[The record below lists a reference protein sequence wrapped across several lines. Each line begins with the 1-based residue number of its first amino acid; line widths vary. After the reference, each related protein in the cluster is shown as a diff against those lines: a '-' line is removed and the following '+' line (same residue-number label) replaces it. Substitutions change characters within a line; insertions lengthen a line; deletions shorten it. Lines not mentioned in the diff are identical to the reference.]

1 MKINEKI
8 YTIDSLIYEST
19 NKFIINTNHKQEEL
33 LNKAMKAHKEKNIKE
48 ACKYYELLIKN
59 GFTNPIVYS
68 NYAVICIE
76 LGNPKKAKQI
86 YHKSIKLF
94 PNNYNSYANLGALL
108 RDSGQPKEAETYI
121 RKALEIKSDHA
132 ESYMNLGLLS
142 IDLYKLQDA
151 EYFFKKAIKY
161 KSNYLDAHIKL
172 GMTLVDLKKYDE
184 AFNSF
189 LKSTKIFKNSSYIF
203 FTIARS
209 LYDSNPSF
217 INHSLLRKTIKI
229 LLERNDVSHE
239 QLFVSFN
246 YIYRNELKKYTEL
259 FNKNAFKDDSFEN
272 IINDS
277 ILIKALEKIIFLD
290 SQWESILIKIREYIC
305 INLINKK
312 IVLTNKTLKFTCALA
327 KQCFLNEYVYY
338 CHNEELRII
347 NEMINLLNSEYSNYE
362 NLSIICC
369 YYPLYKIWNRLP
381 LIKSKFILNKNLY
394 KIYIHQ
400 FKEPIKEIELS
411 KTIRRVIN
419 SNNKISQ
426 LIKTQYEENPYP
438 RWINEN
444 SFKDKKFSYI
454 NIINSEIKPNSIK
467 IFLDCKE
474 LNILIAGCGTGQQIL
489 HAQRYK
495 NARITGIDLSATSL
509 AFTQRKINEMEIN
522 NVELIQMDI
531 LDIHLLKKR
540 FDIIECGG
548 VLHHMD
554 VPSDGLNALLNV
566 LKQPGYLKLGLY
578 SQIARKDII
587 NIRKYLKENDIGT
600 STENIINFR
609 HKVISGELKEFNN
622 LTKRGD
628 FYSTSSC
635 RDLCF
640 NAKEHRFNI
649 NQLIEIIKMNKLEF
663 MGFQVPNTIQLLYK
677 DYNPR

>member
-259 FNKNAFKDDSFEN
+259 FNKNAFKDDSF
-272 IINDS
+272 
-277 ILIKALEKIIFLD
+277 
-290 SQWESILIKIREYIC
+290 
-305 INLINKK
+305 
-312 IVLTNKTLKFTCALA
+312 
-327 KQCFLNEYVYY
+327 
-338 CHNEELRII
+338 
-347 NEMINLLNSEYSNYE
+347 
-362 NLSIICC
+362 
-369 YYPLYKIWNRLP
+369 
-381 LIKSKFILNKNLY
+381 
-394 KIYIHQ
+394 
-400 FKEPIKEIELS
+400 
-411 KTIRRVIN
+411 
-419 SNNKISQ
+419 
-426 LIKTQYEENPYP
+426 
-438 RWINEN
+438 
-444 SFKDKKFSYI
+444 
-454 NIINSEIKPNSIK
+454 
-467 IFLDCKE
+467 
-474 LNILIAGCGTGQQIL
+474 
-489 HAQRYK
+489 
-495 NARITGIDLSATSL
+495 
-509 AFTQRKINEMEIN
+509 
-522 NVELIQMDI
+522 
-531 LDIHLLKKR
+531 
-540 FDIIECGG
+540 
-548 VLHHMD
+548 
-554 VPSDGLNALLNV
+554 
-566 LKQPGYLKLGLY
+566 
-578 SQIARKDII
+578 
-587 NIRKYLKENDIGT
+587 
-600 STENIINFR
+600 
-609 HKVISGELKEFNN
+609 
-622 LTKRGD
+622 
-628 FYSTSSC
+628 
-635 RDLCF
+635 
-640 NAKEHRFNI
+640 
-649 NQLIEIIKMNKLEF
+649 
-663 MGFQVPNTIQLLYK
+663 
-677 DYNPR
+677 